1 MVNMITTGRQ
11 WHLRVH
17 KSLQMRHQ
25 IAEEHGH
32 NMDKMDGTLAPP
44 WNIIDATQYTLVR
57 QEVKG
62 W

>member
-11 WHLRVH
+11 WHLRVQE
-17 KSLQMRHQ
+17 SSQMKHQ

-32 NMDKMDGTLAPP
+32 HMDKIDGTLAPP
-44 WNIIDATQYTLVR
+44 WNIIDATWYPLVR

-62 W
+62 